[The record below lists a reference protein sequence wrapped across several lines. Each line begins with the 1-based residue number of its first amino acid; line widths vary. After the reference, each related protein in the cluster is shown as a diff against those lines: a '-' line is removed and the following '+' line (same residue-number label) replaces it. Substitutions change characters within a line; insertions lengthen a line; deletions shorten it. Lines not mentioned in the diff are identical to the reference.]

1 MALRDTLEAILRE
14 YDSAKP
20 EAARRYCHTR
30 VSTQLPSKPRP
41 PGEHGDEKYAAL
53 CNFGVASAPHLRCGC
68 SPWPRNWAI
77 IAQRLGAS
85 ANRSLFRIRTATAGG
100 WRR

>member
-41 PGEHGDEKYAAL
+41 PANMAT
-53 CNFGVASAPHLRCGC
+53 
-68 SPWPRNWAI
+68 RNMPLFAI
-77 IAQRLGAS
+77 LTSQARHI
-85 ANRSLFRIRTATAGG
+85 
-100 WRR
+100 